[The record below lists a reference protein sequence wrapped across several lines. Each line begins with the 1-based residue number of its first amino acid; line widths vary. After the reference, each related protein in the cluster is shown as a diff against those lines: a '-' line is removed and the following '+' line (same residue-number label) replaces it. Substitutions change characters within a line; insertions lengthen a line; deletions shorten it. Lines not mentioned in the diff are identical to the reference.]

1 MKTYTDEQKAYILSK
16 ITDMDWELIGDSLRD
31 FWINWK
37 LKNG

>member
-1 MKTYTDEQKAYILSK
+1 LSK